1 MVRLSSLTLL
11 HASSEDVQKKIKIGY
26 AKVFQQGLAG
36 LLPAVEAAALAQRAD
51 GIREGMVHL
60 IFRGTFGLLQPDT
73 QHGALEF
80 VWHSTPILTKP
91 SHIVEEH
98 LVPSV
103 LSCNSSESHP
113 PKP

>member
-60 IFRGTFGLLQPDT
+60 IFRGDIWTAAT
-73 QHGALEF
+73 
-80 VWHSTPILTKP
+80 
-91 SHIVEEH
+91 
-98 LVPSV
+98 
-103 LSCNSSESHP
+103 
-113 PKP
+113 